1 MIELY
6 RIRLTD
12 ESDNI
17 YGLPLIPE
25 ELKIRTHY
33 EGLDIAGSKRVFYL
47 QFVLPEIE
55 LADLDEAL
63 KKLIIEQEATI
74 R

>member
-1 MIELY
+1 
-6 RIRLTD
+6 
-12 ESDNI
+12 
-17 YGLPLIPE
+17 LPLIPE

-47 QFVLPEIE
+47 QFLLPEIE
-55 LADLDEAL
+55 LADHDEAL
-63 KKLIIEQEATI
+63 KKLIIEQEATA